1 MIKFNL
7 GVLLA
12 ERNLNINKVHK
23 DTGLSRIT
31 LSSISNNNGQGIQL
45 DTINK
50 LCQYLKITPGE
61 LFIYV
66 PFDINFFISSDEVEL
81 EVIHNNKKITY
92 TFGVEFDVDYIKHRD
107 EFGEIEDLEPYNI
120 TVNTWAFDEYNEV
133 DEEEKEAKKEV
144 KKYLDMLPVKLY
156 NQLENEIYHRLNEN
170 ALNKIEIPE
179 DFIDLLDVH
188 NNFSLDDIF
197 KNKN

>member
-7 GVLLA
+7 SVLLA
-12 ERNLNINKVHK
+12 ERGININKVHK

-61 LFIYV
+61 LFLYV
-66 PFDINFFISSDEVEL
+66 PFDITFFVGDNEVEI
-81 EVIHNNKKITY
+81 EVIHNNKKNSY
-92 TFGVEFDVDYIKHRD
+92 AFGVEFDVDYIEHRD
-107 EFGEIEDLEPYNI
+107 KYGEIEDLEPYSV

-133 DEEEKEAKKEV
+133 EEEEKEAKKEV
-144 KKYLDMLPVKLY
+144 KKYLNMLPVQLY
-156 NQLENEIYHRLNEN
+156 NQLENEIYHKLNER
-170 ALNKIEIPE
+170 ALDKIEIAEPL
-179 DFIDLLDVH
+179 INLLSVN
-188 NNFSLDDIF
+188 NNFSLDTIF
-197 KNKN
+197 ENKI